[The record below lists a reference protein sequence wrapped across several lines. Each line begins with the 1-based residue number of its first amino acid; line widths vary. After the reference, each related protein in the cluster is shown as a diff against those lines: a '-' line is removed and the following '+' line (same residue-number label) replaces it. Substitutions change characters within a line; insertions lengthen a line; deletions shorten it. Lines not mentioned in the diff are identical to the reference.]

1 LQFNSLIIY
10 FYFIYIFIS
19 LQLLRLICRLPPLSP
34 HSRGSPA
41 HTPNYPAEDPDDR
54 PQSATIPSRASRRP
68 PPPPPAR
75 SSAGNPAAI
84 SLQSSRPSAGN
95 PAANPDAPR
104 CDACLPRCDA
114 RRGFRPINPP
124 SAMAAAHTPIN
135 PSSQPQPHPQPTPQ
149 TPPWMAAASSS
160 RSICARSIRAGQP
173 HAPSSPRRHRH
184 LPLAHLPPDLKHRHP
199 CHHRQGR

>member
-1 LQFNSLIIY
+1 MVRLLFT
-10 FYFIYIFIS
+10 S

-41 HTPNYPAEDPDDR
+41 HTPNYPAEDPDAR
-54 PQSATIPSRASRRP
+54 PQSAMIPSRASRRP
-68 PPPPPAR
+68 PPPPPPPAR
-75 SSAGNPAAI
+75 PPAGNPTAI
-84 SLQSSRPSAGN
+84 SLQSTRPSAGN

-135 PSSQPQPHPQPTPQ
+135 PSSQPHPQPTPPNAAMDGGCILFSLDLCSLHPRRPAACPIKPSE
-149 TPPWMAAASSS
+149 TPPSTPRPPTS
-160 RSICARSIRAGQP
+160 RPQA
-173 HAPSSPRRHRH
+173 
-184 LPLAHLPPDLKHRHP
+184 
-199 CHHRQGR
+199 